1 MGRMTNTIKRI
12 LRLSPL
18 ILSFFFHVGLLCLI
32 WAPSE
37 RLVEL
42 SALPQELELQSAAP
56 LNKNAEPPRKSL
68 NKIVQS
74 EKSQKKSDGEAQ
86 FYGKEDQVVD
96 RQSRARKND
105 AFAASGK
112 AAKDLSLKD
121 LGIVDDWKQRSAATD
136 DNLEGIPMG
145 DRTILNTRAN
155 RYYSFYERAKEQLRV
170 YWKPEVNQKAA
181 TLAVQKKLLDGQ
193 QLVTRVVASLDKDG
207 KVQDVRTIQSSGVPQ
222 IDAAAT
228 TAFYKIGRLPN
239 VPKGMLDRDGI
250 ARLYWEFVVNAVGQ
264 PKLKLADTEQWKDV
278 IRRID

>member
-1 MGRMTNTIKRI
+1 MGRMTNTIKRL

-18 ILSFFFHVGLLCLI
+18 VLSFFVHVGLLCLV

-42 SALPQELELQSAAP
+42 SALPEEFEIESAAP
-56 LNKNAEPPRKSL
+56 LKKEEAPRKSL

-74 EKSQKKSDGEAQ
+74 EKSQQESSGNAQ
-86 FYGKEDQVVD
+86 FYGKEDQSVD
-96 RQSRARKND
+96 KQTRARKND

-112 AAKDLSLKD
+112 AAKDLTLKD
-121 LGIVDDWKQRSAATD
+121 LGISDEWKQRSAATD

-145 DRTILNTRAN
+145 ERTVLNTRAN

-170 YWKPEVNQKAA
+170 FWKPEVNQRAT

-207 KVQDVRTIQSSGVPQ
+207 KVQEVRTIQSSGVPQ

-228 TAFYKIGRLPN
+228 TAFYRIGRLPN
-239 VPKGMLDRDGI
+239 VPKGMLDSDGV

-264 PKLKLADTEQWKDV
+264 PKVKIADNEQWRDT

>member
-1 MGRMTNTIKRI
+1 MTNTIKGL

-18 ILSFFFHVGLLCLI
+18 ILSFFIHVGLLCLV
-32 WAPSE
+32 WAPRE
-37 RLVEL
+37 QLVEL
-42 SALPQELELQSAAP
+42 SALPPELEIEAAAP
-56 LNKNAEPPRKSL
+56 LNKEKPPRKSL
-68 NKIVQS
+68 SKIVQS
-74 EKSQKKSDGEAQ
+74 EKSQNQVSGDAQ

-96 RQSRARKND
+96 KQSRARTND
-105 AFAASGK
+105 AFAAAGK
-112 AAKDLSLKD
+112 AAKDLTLKD

-145 DRTILNTRAN
+145 ERTVLNTRAN

-170 YWKPEVNQKAA
+170 YWKPEVNQRAT

-193 QLVTRVVASLDKDG
+193 QLVTRVVASLDKEG
-207 KVQDVRTIQSSGVPQ
+207 KVQEVRTVQSSGVPQ

-239 VPKGMLDRDGI
+239 VPKGMLDKDGV

-264 PKLKLADTEQWKDV
+264 PKVKFADNEKWKDI

>member
-1 MGRMTNTIKRI
+1 MGKITNTIKRL

-18 ILSFFFHVGLLCLI
+18 VLSFFIHIGFLCLV
-32 WAPSE
+32 WTPSE

-42 SALPQELELQSAAP
+42 SPLPAELEIESAAP
-56 LNKNAEPPRKSL
+56 LKTEELPRKAL
-68 NKIVQS
+68 KQIVQS
-74 EKSQKKSDGEAQ
+74 EQATKQSTGTAQ

-96 RQSRARKND
+96 KQSRARKND
-105 AFAASGK
+105 AFAAAGK
-112 AAKDLSLKD
+112 AAKDLTLKD

-145 DRTILNTRAN
+145 ERTVLNTRAN

-170 YWKPEVNQKAA
+170 HWKPEVNQRAA
-181 TLAVQKKLLDGQ
+181 SLAVQKKLLDGQ
-193 QLVTRVVASLDKDG
+193 QLVTRVVASLDKEG
-207 KVQDVRTIQSSGVPQ
+207 KIQEVRTVQRSGVPQ

-239 VPKGMLDRDGI
+239 VPKGMLDKDGV

-264 PKLKLADTEQWKDV
+264 PKLKVADTEQWKDT

>member
-1 MGRMTNTIKRI
+1 MGRMTNTIKGL

-18 ILSFFFHVGLLCLI
+18 ILSFFIHVGLLCLV
-32 WAPSE
+32 WAPRE
-37 RLVEL
+37 QLVEL
-42 SALPQELELQSAAP
+42 SALPPELEIEAAAP
-56 LNKNAEPPRKSL
+56 LNKEKPPRKSL
-68 NKIVQS
+68 SKIVQS
-74 EKSQKKSDGEAQ
+74 EKSQNQVSGDAQ

-96 RQSRARKND
+96 KQSRARTND
-105 AFAASGK
+105 AFAAAGK
-112 AAKDLSLKD
+112 AAKDLTLKD

-145 DRTILNTRAN
+145 ERTVLNTRAN

-170 YWKPEVNQKAA
+170 YWKPEVNQRAT

-193 QLVTRVVASLDKDG
+193 QLVTRVVASLDKEG
-207 KVQDVRTIQSSGVPQ
+207 KVQEVRTVQSSGVPQ

-239 VPKGMLDRDGI
+239 VPKGMLDKDGV

-264 PKLKLADTEQWKDV
+264 PKVKFADNEKWKDI